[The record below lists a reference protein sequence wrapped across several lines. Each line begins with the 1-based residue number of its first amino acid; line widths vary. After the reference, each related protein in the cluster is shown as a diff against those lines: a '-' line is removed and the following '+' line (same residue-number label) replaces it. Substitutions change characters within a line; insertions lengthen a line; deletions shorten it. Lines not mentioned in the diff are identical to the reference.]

1 MKKTKRI
8 IALLL
13 CALLAFSLCACAPER
28 EAATSAVYDQVM
40 ARFTG
45 ELEQGAVVKVL
56 ENDTA
61 IELGYVDALISAFNE
76 AYKDQGISAERMNT
90 DQYSDLASDGPY
102 GYGPDVWYQANDII
116 MKYADKQHILP
127 LPIRTMEGM
136 DQIPETAWEAYAIET
151 NGETFYCGIPVNVQ
165 TGMLYYIESML
176 PDNWK
181 TEWDVNGND
190 VPDFFE
196 TYTALYAFSK
206 DVQENGGKTEYG
218 YLDDLVD
225 TYFMSGYLFTF
236 GAYVFGDND
245 TNPEDIGFA
254 QGDAAKGLYMVRQW
268 AKLMDNTEVID
279 KAFASAAYGYMAKGK
294 MLCTVTTP
302 DVRAMFI
309 KEMVNNGWS
318 KDAAEGDLKMI
329 PVPRLPLSGDLT
341 ADDWRDTIEQKDTLT
356 AETKMMGGM
365 NGYGISAYTKCPN
378 ASLAFV
384 QFATSYEQTL
394 LRNEMLG
401 ITPARSDAAATVGE
415 TDSAVQVIFGNLDA
429 GLIDIMP
436 AINAVG
442 QIWTPAES
450 FLVEIATDALNEN
463 RGDAFAYD
471 TLEKLQAGLERLCEQ
486 IHDAIFTLA

>member
-1 MKKTKRI
+1 MKQSKKI

-13 CALLAFSLCACAPER
+13 SVLLVLSLCACGAER
-28 EAATSAVYDQVM
+28 EEAQSAVYEQVM

-76 AYKDQGISAERMNT
+76 AYKDKGVSAERMNT

-127 LPIRTMEGM
+127 LPIPTMEGM
-136 DQIPETAWEAYAIET
+136 DQIPKSAWDAYALEL
-151 NGETFYCGIPVNVQ
+151 NGETFYCGVPINVQ

-176 PDNWK
+176 PDDWK
-181 TEWDVNGND
+181 TTWDINGND

-225 TYFMSGYLFTF
+225 TYFMAGYLFTF
-236 GAYVFGDND
+236 GAYVFGNND
-245 TNPEDIGFA
+245 TDPEDIGFA

-318 KDAAEGDLKMI
+318 SEEAENDLKMI
-329 PVPRLPLSGDLT
+329 PVTRLPLSGDLT
-341 ADDWRDTIEQKDTLT
+341 ADDWQDTIEQKDTLT
-356 AETKMMGGM
+356 IETKMMGGM
-365 NGYGISAYTKCPN
+365 NGYGISAYTKHPN

-384 QFATSYEQTL
+384 QFATSYEQAL
-394 LRNEMLG
+394 LRNQMLG
-401 ITPARSDAAATVGE
+401 ITPARSDAAATVGA
-415 TDSAVQVIFGNLDA
+415 TDSAVQVIFANLDA
-429 GLIDIMP
+429 GQIDIMP

-450 FLVEIATDALNEN
+450 FLVEVTTDALNEN
-463 RGDAFAYD
+463 RGEAVNYD